1 MSEHSIAQIGFA
13 ATRKAVDIDTPAV
26 AEESLQRGST
36 ENQQRIFEQG
46 STALRRAQRR
56 VDTVLDQPG
65 QSDTGEIGSDK
76 RENAE
81 DKKMPVAVDE
91 KLNAVVIAKNR
102 DVLFVRSSD
111 FRVGSTEP
119 VTRSTSLR
127 TQSRPGLSSR
137 ASQQIREIG

>member
-13 ATRKAVDIDTPAV
+13 APRKAVDIDTPAV
-26 AEESLQRGST
+26 TEESLQRGST

-46 STALRRAQRR
+46 SIAFRRAQRR
-56 VDTVLDQPG
+56 VDAVLDQPG

-76 RENAE
+76 RDNAE

-102 DVLFVRSSD
+102 GVLFVRSSN
-111 FRVGSTEP
+111 FSVGNAEP
-119 VTRSTSLR
+119 VTSSTSLR
-127 TQSRPGLSSR
+127 TNRDRPFIPSLSTD
-137 ASQQIREIG
+137 